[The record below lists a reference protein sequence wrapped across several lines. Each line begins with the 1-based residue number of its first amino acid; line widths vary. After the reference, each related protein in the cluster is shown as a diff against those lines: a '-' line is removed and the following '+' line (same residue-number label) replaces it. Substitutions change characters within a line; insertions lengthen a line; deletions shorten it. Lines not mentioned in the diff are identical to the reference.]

1 MSSTIDSR
9 ATAWLMTGWY
19 AVCTPGQGMWR
30 GQTVAVKMLGG
41 LLHSEQAIAT
51 FQQEAGL
58 LSWCVS
64 VKRRE

>member
-1 MSSTIDSR
+1 
-9 ATAWLMTGWY
+9 
-19 AVCTPGQGMWR
+19 MWR